1 MAMNYRY
8 QSASEF
14 LDYLIASTHGDQS
27 EADSNQLPSLQE
39 LSKEIGVSVAYLREQ
54 LEVAKALGLVEVRPR
69 TGIRRLPY
77 TFSPAVRQS
86 LSYAIQ
92 IDQRHFDEFADLRN
106 HIEEAY
112 WESAVQ
118 LLTPEDHGYL
128 KGLVGQAWGKL
139 RGQPVQIPHSEH
151 RLLHLGIYCRLKNPF
166 VSGILEAYW
175 DAYEAVGLNLFA
187 DYTYLTEVW
196 TYHQQMVDAICL
208 GDIQAGFQ
216 ALIEH
221 KDLLHH
227 RAQPFPADSAAQ
239 FILSTDSP

>member
-1 MAMNYRY
+1 MIYRY
-8 QSASEF
+8 HSASEF
-14 LDYLIASTHGDQS
+14 FDYLVASSQNTQAKGDS
-27 EADSNQLPSLQE
+27 TQLPSLQE

-92 IDQRHFDEFADLRN
+92 IDQRHFAEFADLRN
-106 HIEEAY
+106 NIEAAY
-112 WESAVQ
+112 WENAVR
-118 LLTPEDHGYL
+118 LLTPDDHMYL
-128 KGLVGQAWGKL
+128 KGLVRQAWGKL
-139 RGQPVQIPHSEH
+139 RGQPVQIPHTEH
-151 RLLHLGIYCRLKNPF
+151 RLLHLGIYHRLENPF
-166 VSGILEAYW
+166 VNGILEAYW

-196 TYHQQMVDAICL
+196 TYHQKMVDAICD
-208 GDIQAGFQ
+208 GDTQAGFH

-221 KDLLHH
+221 KDLLRH
-227 RAQPFPADSAAQ
+227 RPQPLPADTAVK
-239 FILSTDSP
+239 